1 MSGHLFPFNT
11 SLRPF
16 LAKHL
21 RACVYQPIK
30 SYAQA
35 SKHND
40 PREIIEERAPSTAR
54 EFKRMA
60 EEKLRKAQQ
69 GVASQVA
76 EKVYDGT
83 EEVTLGDKA
92 FSNKA

>member
-1 MSGHLFPFNT
+1 
-11 SLRPF
+11 
-16 LAKHL
+16 
-21 RACVYQPIK
+21 
-30 SYAQA
+30 
-35 SKHND
+35 
-40 PREIIEERAPSTAR
+40 
-54 EFKRMA
+54 MA

-83 EEVTLGDKA
+83 EEVTLCDKA